1 MPDNPV
7 LAEKKSI
14 DSENIIAAIKNAKTA
29 VVTAHVNPD
38 GDTLASMLALARILE
53 SFGLETVHRVMHDE
67 VPSFYKFFPDQE
79 KVLCSM
85 KDVDR
90 EKLLEEYDISFSC
103 DCGSVQRLGS
113 AGLIWQKAK
122 LTCNVDHHLSNPL
135 YADLNWVDVNATCTG
150 QVVKDIMLH
159 LNKLIKAESLNNG
172 TVQIEPLSINE
183 DLATLL
189 FITLLTDTGG
199 FRHSNTNAEV
209 FTWAAELTNQGAEPS
224 KLFNLLFNQMPFRT
238 IKVIGAALDA
248 AEIIELDISDLIS
261 GERPRDDEKEENG
274 VRRREIVSK
283 NKLRIAYTTTSK
295 ETLSK
300 LSAKEEDTDEIVD
313 HLMRIKDIN
322 MCIYL
327 REDTKNE
334 SNFKGSLR
342 SSCEIDCSKIANQL
356 NGGGHARAAGFN
368 CSAKSFHQLKSIVLE
383 KIAEHIKGINKN

>member
-1 MPDNPV
+1 MSDNPV

-29 VVTAHVNPD
+29 VVTAHVSPD

-150 QVVKDIMLH
+150 QVVKDIMLD
-159 LNKLIKAESLNNG
+159 LNKLIKEEPLPKG
-172 TVQIEPLSINE
+172 TALREPLSINE

-261 GERPRDDEKEENG
+261 GEIIP
-274 VRRREIVSK
+274 K
-283 NKLRIAYTTTSK
+283 NKLRIAYTTTTK
-295 ETLSK
+295 ELLTK

-327 REDTKNE
+327 REDTKSE

-342 SSCEIDCSKIANQL
+342 SLCEIDCSKIANQL

-383 KIAEHIKGINKN
+383 KIVNYIKEVN

>member
-1 MPDNPV
+1 MSENF
-7 LAEKKSI
+7 LLSEKKSI

-159 LNKLIKAESLNNG
+159 LNKLIEAEPLPKG
-172 TVQIEPLSINE
+172 TAQREPLSINK

-248 AEIIELDISDLIS
+248 AEIIELDINAAI
-261 GERPRDDEKEENG
+261 G
-274 VRRREIVSK
+274 VREQCREILPK
-283 NKLRIAYTTTSK
+283 NKLRIAYTTTTK

-342 SSCEIDCSKIANQL
+342 SLCEIDCSKIANQL

-383 KIAEHIKGINKN
+383 KIVEYIKDSN

>member
-1 MPDNPV
+1 MSDNPV

-38 GDTLASMLALARILE
+38 GDTLASMLALAGILE

-85 KDVDR
+85 KDIDR

-150 QVVKDIMLH
+150 QVVKDIMLD

-274 VRRREIVSK
+274 VRRREIIPK
-283 NKLRIAYTTTSK
+283 NKLRIAYTTTTK
-295 ETLSK
+295 ELLSK

-342 SSCEIDCSKIANQL
+342 SLCEIDCSKIANQL

>member
-1 MPDNPV
+1 MSDNF
-7 LAEKKSI
+7 LLSEKKFI
-14 DSENIIAAIKNAKTA
+14 DSVNIITAIKNAKTA

-85 KDVDR
+85 KDADR

-159 LNKLIKAESLNNG
+159 LNKFIEAEPLSKG
-172 TVQIEPLSINE
+172 TAQREPLSINK

-238 IKVIGAALDA
+238 IKIIGAALDA
-248 AEIIELDISDLIS
+248 AEIIELDINAEI
-261 GERPRDDEKEENG
+261 G
-274 VRRREIVSK
+274 VRKQCQEIIPK
-283 NKLRIAYTTTSK
+283 NKLRIAYTTTTK

-342 SSCEIDCSKIANQL
+342 SLCEIDCSKIANQL

-383 KIAEHIKGINKN
+383 KIAEHIKDIN

>member
-1 MPDNPV
+1 MSENF
-7 LAEKKSI
+7 LLSEKKSI
-14 DSENIIAAIKNAKTA
+14 DSENIIAAIKNARTA

-85 KDVDR
+85 NDIDR
-90 EKLLEEYDISFSC
+90 EQLLEEYDISFSC

-159 LNKLIKAESLNNG
+159 LNKLIKTELLNNG
-172 TVQIEPLSINE
+172 TAQREPLSINK

-224 KLFNLLFNQMPFRT
+224 KLFNSLFNQMPFRT
-238 IKVIGAALDA
+238 IKVIGAALDDT
-248 AEIIELDISDLIS
+248 EIIELDISDLIS
-261 GERPRDDEKEENG
+261 RN
-274 VRRREIVSK
+274 IVSG
-283 NKLRIAYTTTSK
+283 NKLRIAYTTTTK

-327 REDTKNE
+327 REDIKKE

-342 SSCEIDCSKIANQL
+342 SLCEIDCSKIANQL

-383 KIAEHIKGINKN
+383 KIVNYIKEVN

>member
-1 MPDNPV
+1 MSDNPV

-29 VVTAHVNPD
+29 VVTAHVSPD

-150 QVVKDIMLH
+150 QVVKDIMLD

-172 TVQIEPLSINE
+172 TVQREPLSINE

-261 GERPRDDEKEENG
+261 GEIIP
-274 VRRREIVSK
+274 K
-283 NKLRIAYTTTSK
+283 NKLRIAYTTTTK
-295 ETLSK
+295 ELLTK
-300 LSAKEEDTDEIVD
+300 LSAKEEYTDEIVD

-327 REDTKNE
+327 REDTKSE

-342 SSCEIDCSKIANQL
+342 SLCEIDCSKIANQL

>member
-1 MPDNPV
+1 MSDNPV

-29 VVTAHVNPD
+29 VVTAHVSPD

-159 LNKLIKAESLNNG
+159 LNKLIKEEPLPKG
-172 TVQIEPLSINE
+172 TALREPLSINE

-261 GERPRDDEKEENG
+261 GEIIP
-274 VRRREIVSK
+274 K
-283 NKLRIAYTTTSK
+283 NKLRIAYTTTTK
-295 ETLSK
+295 ELLTK

-327 REDTKNE
+327 REDTKSE

-342 SSCEIDCSKIANQL
+342 SLCEIDCSKIANQL

-383 KIAEHIKGINKN
+383 KIVNYIKEVN

>member
-1 MPDNPV
+1 MSDNPV

-29 VVTAHVNPD
+29 VVTAHVSPD

-85 KDVDR
+85 KDADR

-150 QVVKDIMLH
+150 QVVKDIMLD

-172 TVQIEPLSINE
+172 TVQREPLSINE

-261 GERPRDDEKEENG
+261 GEIIP
-274 VRRREIVSK
+274 K
-283 NKLRIAYTTTSK
+283 NKLRIAYTTTTK
-295 ETLSK
+295 ELLTK

-327 REDTKNE
+327 REDTKSE

-342 SSCEIDCSKIANQL
+342 SLCEIDCSKIANQL

>member
-1 MPDNPV
+1 MSENF
-7 LAEKKSI
+7 LLSEKKSI
-14 DSENIIAAIKNAKTA
+14 DSENIITAIKNAKTA

-90 EKLLEEYDISFSC
+90 DKLLEEYDISFSC

-150 QVVKDIMLH
+150 QVVKDIMLD
-159 LNKLIKAESLNNG
+159 LNKA
-172 TVQIEPLSINE
+172 TAQREPLNINK

-261 GERPRDDEKEENG
+261 RN
-274 VRRREIVSK
+274 IVLG
-283 NKLRIAYTTTSK
+283 NKLRIAYTTTTK
-295 ETLSK
+295 ELLSK

-342 SSCEIDCSKIANQL
+342 SLCELDCSKIANQL

>member
-1 MPDNPV
+1 MSDNPV

-14 DSENIIAAIKNAKTA
+14 DSENIITAIKNAKTA

-159 LNKLIKAESLNNG
+159 LNKLIKEEPLPKG
-172 TVQIEPLSINE
+172 TALREPLSINE

-261 GERPRDDEKEENG
+261 GEIIP
-274 VRRREIVSK
+274 K
-283 NKLRIAYTTTSK
+283 NKLRIAYTTTTK
-295 ETLSK
+295 ELLTK

-327 REDTKNE
+327 REDTKSE

-342 SSCEIDCSKIANQL
+342 SLCEIDCSKIANQL

>member
-85 KDVDR
+85 KDIDR
-90 EKLLEEYDISFSC
+90 EKLLDEYDISFSC

-150 QVVKDIMLH
+150 QVVKDIMLD

>member
-53 SFGLETVHRVMHDE
+53 NFGLETVHRVMHDE

-85 KDVDR
+85 KDIDR

-159 LNKLIKAESLNNG
+159 LNKLINAELLNNG
-172 TVQIEPLSINE
+172 TVQRQPLSINK

-209 FTWAAELTNQGAEPS
+209 FTWAAELTNQGAESS

-248 AEIIELDISDLIS
+248 AEIIELDISALIS
-261 GERPRDDEKEENG
+261 GEIIP
-274 VRRREIVSK
+274 K

-334 SNFKGSLR
+334 FNFKGSLR

-383 KIAEHIKGINKN
+383 KIAEHVKDIN

>member
-1 MPDNPV
+1 MSENF
-7 LAEKKSI
+7 LLSEKKSI
-14 DSENIIAAIKNAKTA
+14 DSENIIAAIKNARTA

-85 KDVDR
+85 NDIDR
-90 EKLLEEYDISFSC
+90 EQLLEEYDISFSC

-159 LNKLIKAESLNNG
+159 LNKLIKTELLNNG
-172 TVQIEPLSINE
+172 TAQREPLSINK

-224 KLFNLLFNQMPFRT
+224 KLFNSLFNQMPFRT
-238 IKVIGAALDA
+238 IKVIGAALDDT
-248 AEIIELDISDLIS
+248 EIIELDISDLIS
-261 GERPRDDEKEENG
+261 RN
-274 VRRREIVSK
+274 IVSG
-283 NKLRIAYTTTSK
+283 NKLRIAYTTTTK

-327 REDTKNE
+327 REDIKKE

-342 SSCEIDCSKIANQL
+342 SLCEIDCSKIANQL

-383 KIAEHIKGINKN
+383 KIAEHIKDIN

>member
-1 MPDNPV
+1 
-7 LAEKKSI
+7 
-14 DSENIIAAIKNAKTA
+14 
-29 VVTAHVNPD
+29 
-38 GDTLASMLALARILE
+38 
-53 SFGLETVHRVMHDE
+53 MHDE

>member
-1 MPDNPV
+1 MSDNPV

-150 QVVKDIMLH
+150 QVVKDIMLD

-172 TVQIEPLSINE
+172 TVQREPLSINE

-261 GERPRDDEKEENG
+261 GEIIP
-274 VRRREIVSK
+274 K
-283 NKLRIAYTTTSK
+283 NKLRIAYTTTTK
-295 ETLSK
+295 ELLTK

-327 REDTKNE
+327 REDTKSE

-342 SSCEIDCSKIANQL
+342 SLCEIDCSKIANQL

>member
-1 MPDNPV
+1 MSDNPV

-29 VVTAHVNPD
+29 VVTAHVSPD

-53 SFGLETVHRVMHDE
+53 SFGLETVDRVMHDE

-150 QVVKDIMLH
+150 QVVKDIMLD

-172 TVQIEPLSINE
+172 TVQREPLSINE

-261 GERPRDDEKEENG
+261 GEIIP
-274 VRRREIVSK
+274 K
-283 NKLRIAYTTTSK
+283 NKLRIAYTTTTK
-295 ETLSK
+295 ELLTK

-327 REDTKNE
+327 REDTKSE

-342 SSCEIDCSKIANQL
+342 SLCEIDCSKIANQL

>member
-1 MPDNPV
+1 MSENF
-7 LAEKKSI
+7 LLSEKKSI
-14 DSENIIAAIKNAKTA
+14 DSENIIAAIKNARTA

-38 GDTLASMLALARILE
+38 GDSLASMLALARILE

-85 KDVDR
+85 NDIDR
-90 EKLLEEYDISFSC
+90 EQLLEEYDISFSC

-159 LNKLIKAESLNNG
+159 LNKLIKTELLNNG
-172 TVQIEPLSINE
+172 TAQREPLSINK

-224 KLFNLLFNQMPFRT
+224 KLFNSLFNQMPFRT
-238 IKVIGAALDA
+238 IKVIGAALDDT
-248 AEIIELDISDLIS
+248 EIIELDISDLIS
-261 GERPRDDEKEENG
+261 RN
-274 VRRREIVSK
+274 IVSG
-283 NKLRIAYTTTSK
+283 NKLRIAYTTTTK

-327 REDTKNE
+327 REDIKKE

-342 SSCEIDCSKIANQL
+342 SLCEIDCSKIANQL

-383 KIAEHIKGINKN
+383 KIVNYIKEVN

>member
-38 GDTLASMLALARILE
+38 GDTLASMLALAKILE

-85 KDVDR
+85 KDIDR
-90 EKLLEEYDISFSC
+90 EKFLDEYDISFSC

-113 AGLIWQKAK
+113 AGIIWQKAK

-150 QVVKDIMLH
+150 QVVKDIMLD
-159 LNKLIKAESLNNG
+159 LNKLIEAEPLNNG
-172 TVQIEPLSINE
+172 TVQREPLSINK

-209 FTWAAELTNQGAEPS
+209 FTWAAELTSLGAEPS
-224 KLFNLLFNQMPFRT
+224 KLFNLLFNQMAFRT
-238 IKVIGAALDA
+238 IKIIGAALDA
-248 AEIIELDISDLIS
+248 AEIIELDIFDLIS
-261 GERPRDDEKEENG
+261 GERRRDGEKEEDR
-274 VRRREIVSK
+274 VRRREIVPK

-334 SNFKGSLR
+334 FNFKGSLR

-383 KIAEHIKGINKN
+383 KIAEYIKDIN

>member
-1 MPDNPV
+1 MSENF
-7 LAEKKSI
+7 LLSEKKSI

-29 VVTAHVNPD
+29 VVTAHLNPD

-53 SFGLETVHRVMHDE
+53 NFGLETVHRVMHDE

-85 KDVDR
+85 KDIDR

-159 LNKLIKAESLNNG
+159 LNKLINAELLNNG
-172 TVQIEPLSINE
+172 TVQRQPLSINK

-209 FTWAAELTNQGAEPS
+209 FTWAAELTNQGAESS

-248 AEIIELDISDLIS
+248 AEIIELDINAEI
-261 GERPRDDEKEENG
+261 G
-274 VRRREIVSK
+274 VREQCREIIPE
-283 NKLRIAYTTTSK
+283 NKLRIAYTTTTK

-327 REDTKNE
+327 REDTKKE
-334 SNFKGSLR
+334 FNFKGSLR
-342 SSCEIDCSKIANQL
+342 SLCEIDCSKIANQL

-383 KIAEHIKGINKN
+383 KIAEHVKDIN

>member
-1 MPDNPV
+1 MSDNPV

-29 VVTAHVNPD
+29 VVTAHVSPD

-159 LNKLIKAESLNNG
+159 LNKLIEEEPLPKG
-172 TVQIEPLSINE
+172 TALREPLSINE

-261 GERPRDDEKEENG
+261 GEIIP
-274 VRRREIVSK
+274 K
-283 NKLRIAYTTTSK
+283 NKLRIAYTTTTK
-295 ETLSK
+295 ELLTK

-327 REDTKNE
+327 REDTKSE

-342 SSCEIDCSKIANQL
+342 SLCEIDCSKIANQL

>member
-1 MPDNPV
+1 MSDNPV

-14 DSENIIAAIKNAKTA
+14 DSDNIIAAIKNAKTA

-159 LNKLIKAESLNNG
+159 LNKLIEAESLPKG
-172 TVQIEPLSINE
+172 TAQREPLSINK

-209 FTWAAELTNQGAEPS
+209 FTWAAELTNQGAESS
-224 KLFNLLFNQMPFRT
+224 KLFNLLFNQMLFRT

-248 AEIIELDISDLIS
+248 AEIIELDINAAI
-261 GERPRDDEKEENG
+261 G
-274 VRRREIVSK
+274 VREQCREIIPK
-283 NKLRIAYTTTSK
+283 NKLRIAYTTTTK
-295 ETLSK
+295 ELLTK

-327 REDTKNE
+327 REDTKSE

-342 SSCEIDCSKIANQL
+342 SLCEIDCSKIANQL

-383 KIAEHIKGINKN
+383 KIAEHIKDIN

>member
-1 MPDNPV
+1 MSENF
-7 LAEKKSI
+7 LLSEKKSI

-159 LNKLIKAESLNNG
+159 LNKLIEAEPLPQG
-172 TVQIEPLSINE
+172 TAQREPLSINK

-238 IKVIGAALDA
+238 IKIIGAALDA
-248 AEIIELDISDLIS
+248 AEIIELDINAAI
-261 GERPRDDEKEENG
+261 G
-274 VRRREIVSK
+274 VREQCREIMPK
-283 NKLRIAYTTTSK
+283 NKLRIAYTTTTK

-342 SSCEIDCSKIANQL
+342 SLCEIDCSKIANQL

-383 KIAEHIKGINKN
+383 KIVEYIKDSN

>member
-14 DSENIIAAIKNAKTA
+14 DSDNIIAAIKNAKTA

-159 LNKLIKAESLNNG
+159 LNKLIEAESLPKG
-172 TVQIEPLSINE
+172 TAQREPLSINK

-209 FTWAAELTNQGAEPS
+209 FTWAAELTNQGAESS

-248 AEIIELDISDLIS
+248 AEIIELDINAAI
-261 GERPRDDEKEENG
+261 G
-274 VRRREIVSK
+274 VREQCREIIPK
-283 NKLRIAYTTTSK
+283 NKLRIAYTTTTK
-295 ETLSK
+295 ELLTK

-327 REDTKNE
+327 REDTKSE

-342 SSCEIDCSKIANQL
+342 SLCEIDCSKIANQL

-383 KIAEHIKGINKN
+383 KIAEHIKDIN

>member
-1 MPDNPV
+1 MSENF
-7 LAEKKSI
+7 LLSEKKFI
-14 DSENIIAAIKNAKTA
+14 DSVNIITAIKNAKTA

-85 KDVDR
+85 KDADR

-150 QVVKDIMLH
+150 QVVKDIMLD
-159 LNKLIKAESLNNG
+159 LNKLIKAEPLNKG
-172 TVQIEPLSINE
+172 TAQREPLSINK

-209 FTWAAELTNQGAEPS
+209 FTWAAELTNQGAESS

-248 AEIIELDISDLIS
+248 AEIIELDINSEI
-261 GERPRDDEKEENG
+261 G
-274 VRRREIVSK
+274 VREQCREIIPK
-283 NKLRIAYTTTSK
+283 NKLRIAYTTTTK
-295 ETLSK
+295 ELLTK

-327 REDTKNE
+327 REDTKSE

-342 SSCEIDCSKIANQL
+342 SLCEIDCSKIANQL

-383 KIAEHIKGINKN
+383 KIVEHIKDINQN